1 MPELVSTAVA
11 TARTGRSRTSLRYGV
26 LSAVA
31 RCPAWDSAARSAHTV
46 SPTAPPA
53 PSLPRTLPAASSSC
67 TARIPSSSPVSS
79 ARGTSSCWHDFI
91 YTPCGKGGLNQSLPR
106 IFGVLHT
113 EDNACL
119 ERIPLFKQFFD
130 ALRVRGS
137 IAKQA
142 LITTGLSCRRRI
154 RL

>member
-1 MPELVSTAVA
+1 MVLLRDRFVVLVQIL
-11 TARTGRSRTSLRYGV
+11 TGNIVLRNLAGNHFGN
-26 LSAVA
+26 A
-31 RCPAWDSAARSAHTV
+31 
-46 SPTAPPA
+46 
-53 PSLPRTLPAASSSC
+53 
-67 TARIPSSSPVSS
+67 
-79 ARGTSSCWHDFI
+79 
-91 YTPCGKGGLNQSLPR
+91 R
-106 IFGVLHT
+106 IFGVLHA

-119 ERIPLFKQFFD
+119 ERIPLFKQFFH